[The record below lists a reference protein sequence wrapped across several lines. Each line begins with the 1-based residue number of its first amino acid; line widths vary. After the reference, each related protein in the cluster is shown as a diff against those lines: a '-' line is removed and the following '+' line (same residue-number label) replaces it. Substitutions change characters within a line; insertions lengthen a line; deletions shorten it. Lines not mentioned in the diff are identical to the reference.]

1 MPRPLK
7 IILAILIIACLPLVA
22 LVVAPGFVLRP
33 VVSISANLVGFR
45 LEELNELAIGWDSAS
60 TGRIVLGNSEARLT
74 FSDLALEYSLSGLTN
89 RSLLSLTL
97 PRLDIELSGAGASNA
112 DSDPP
117 ASLLDLL
124 ETIDSIKIDAIRVDE
139 VAVVTGDNRFELQLA
154 MQTQPLAIRGELQ
167 SAQLPDLNLHLEVAR
182 DRPNGLVGQLTLMAS
197 GQDSSNAALQTE
209 FDATLGE
216 RALQLNT
223 VSRIDLQALSAIALP
238 GQVQWSTDSLF
249 LSAALT
255 LDDPLGEIA
264 LSDLR
269 VSLDSTSPQLLWSIT
284 GPDWSG
290 QFETNLPV
298 ILQGIPNTLN
308 PVFEIRVPEMH
319 NKATLVSKDLQAS
332 IAIQLSDILLSCGSL
347 AQCFGTAAL
356 IARSDEITLDSLQ
369 AQEIS
374 VAGNFNLEYTDQY
387 SIFTASNLAVLVAS
401 LSAPDLQSSLDLELQ
416 RVSIILDNSPRAQI
430 TYASNDIVL
439 DIAGVKP
446 VNPAVSGLLNIVD
459 KQLVGRVEL
468 SLNDQLVL
476 RSVLN
481 HRPLDSTGRVEF
493 TLPQLTFSDFAPLS
507 ALFDQS
513 LVNADILAGTLEGS
527 AELRW
532 EPGETGSWEFEGPI
546 DLTLDNIS
554 GFIND
559 TFFVDLDSA
568 LTAEIV
574 PPFILRST
582 DELLATLATV
592 DVGLP
597 VVNVRWNYGFDSAN
611 QEFHVQHFTS
621 EILGGALEV
630 PAFSYSLLRESN
642 ELAVVLS
649 NMDLK
654 SIVSLADYPQLYV
667 DGTISGYLP
676 VSIRNGKIIIEQ
688 GLVGTLN
695 PGGAIRYTPLNPTPS
710 TNPSI
715 KLVNDALSN
724 FQYKTMDTE
733 VYYAE
738 NGDLNMAVRLQGLN
752 PEMNGGQAINL
763 NVNITDNIPSL
774 LQSLQA
780 GRVIEEALERSIR
793 QR

>member
-33 VVSISANLVGFR
+33 VVSISANLAGFR

-60 TGRIVLGNSEARLT
+60 TGRIVLSNSEARLT

-89 RSLLSLTL
+89 LSLLSLTL
-97 PRLDIELSGAGASNA
+97 PRLDIELSGAGTIAR
-112 DSDPP
+112 DSGPP

-124 ETIDSIKIDAIRVDE
+124 ATIDSIKIDAIRVDE
-139 VAVVTGDNRFELQLA
+139 VAVVAGDNRFDLQLD
-154 MQTQPLAIRGELQ
+154 MQTQPLVLRGDLQ
-167 SAQLPDLNLHLEVAR
+167 SAQFPDLNLHVEMAR
-182 DRPNGLVGQLTLMAS
+182 DQPNGLVGQLTLMAS
-197 GQDSSNAALQTE
+197 GQDSSSAALRTE
-209 FDATLGE
+209 INATLGE
-216 RALQLNT
+216 RSLELHT

-238 GQVQWSTDSLF
+238 GQVQWSSDSLF

-284 GPDWSG
+284 GQDWSG

-298 ILQGIPNTLN
+298 ILRGTPNVLN
-308 PVFEIRVPEMH
+308 PVFEIRVPELH
-319 NKATLVSKDLQAS
+319 NKATLVSNDLQAS
-332 IAIQLSDILLSCGSL
+332 IAIQLSDMLLSCGSL

-356 IARSDEITLDSLQ
+356 IARSDEIKLDSLQ

-374 VAGNFNLEYTDQY
+374 VAGYFNLEYTDQY
-387 SIFTASNLAVLVAS
+387 SIFTANNLAVLVAS
-401 LSAPDLQSSLDLELQ
+401 LSAPDLQSSLDLDLQ

-430 TYASNDIVL
+430 TYASNDIML

-446 VNPAVSGLLNIVD
+446 VNPAVSGLLNVVD
-459 KQLVGRVEL
+459 DQFAGRVEL
-468 SLNDQLVL
+468 SLNNQLVL
-476 RSVLN
+476 RSVFN
-481 HRPLDSTGRVEF
+481 HRLIDSTGRVEF
-493 TLPQLTFSDFAPLS
+493 TLPLLTFSDFAPLS
-507 ALFDQS
+507 AFFDQT
-513 LVNADILAGTLEGS
+513 LINADILAGTLEGS

-532 EPGETGSWEFEGPI
+532 EPGDSGTLEFEGPI
-546 DLTLDNIS
+546 DLTLDKIS

-559 TFFVDLDSA
+559 TFFVDLESA
-568 LTAEIV
+568 LTAELV
-574 PPFILRST
+574 PPFTLRST
-582 DELLATLATV
+582 NELLATLATV
-592 DVGLP
+592 DVGLS
-597 VVNVRWNYGFDSAN
+597 VQNVRWNYSFDSAN
-611 QEFHVQHFTS
+611 QEFRLQQLTS
-621 EILGGALEV
+621 EMLGGALEI
-630 PAFSYSLLRESN
+630 PAFSYSSLRDSN

-649 NMDLK
+649 NMDLA

-676 VSIRNGKIIIEQ
+676 VSIRSGKIIVER
-688 GLVGTLN
+688 GLVGALN
-695 PGGAIRYTPLNPTPS
+695 PGGAIRYTPVNPTPS

-733 VYYAE
+733 VFYGE

-752 PEMNGGQAINL
+752 PQMNGGQAINL

-780 GRVIEEALERSIR
+780 GRVIEEALERSVR